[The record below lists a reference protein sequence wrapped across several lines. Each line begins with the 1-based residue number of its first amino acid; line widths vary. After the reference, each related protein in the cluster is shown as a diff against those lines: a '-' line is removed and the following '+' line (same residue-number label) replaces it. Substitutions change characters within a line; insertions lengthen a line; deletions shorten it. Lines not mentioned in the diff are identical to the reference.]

1 MVILKEQQTTM
12 RLLISLLLFTPFTSG
27 AQEGLKIGLE
37 VAPSWVLN
45 THRNLSTGVRSSES
59 GYGFNVGIPL
69 KYGFSET
76 TSFNSGITYEYIAF
90 DNRVNNTLISSNRFG
105 AINVPLIL
113 GYQLSSNWNFNGGVG
128 FKYVFLSR
136 AWSGFAVDISNAVN
150 QIQPYVNIGVSTQSQ
165 WSSTTVEYGLNARFH
180 PINIWESSAAQSANN
195 TSKIVAFDLNLKFYL
210 FDL

>member
-1 MVILKEQQTTM
+1 MREQQTAM
-12 RLLISLLLFTPFTSG
+12 RFLFFLVILFPLNLK
-27 AQEGLKIGLE
+27 AQEGLKVGLE
-37 VAPSWVLN
+37 VAPSWVVN

-59 GYGFNVGIPL
+59 GYGFNVGIPI

-76 TSFNSGITYEYIAF
+76 TSLITGLTYEYIAF

-105 AINVPLIL
+105 AINVPLVL
-113 GYQLSSNWNFNGGVG
+113 GYQLSGNWNLNGGVG

-150 QIQPYVNIGVSTQSQ
+150 QIQPYLNLGVSTQTE
-165 WSSTTVEYGLNARFH
+165 WSTTTVEYGLNARFH
-180 PINIWESSAAQSANN
+180 PINIWESTAAQAANN
-195 TSKIVAFDLNLKFYL
+195 TSKIVAFDLSLKFFL